1 MKTET
6 KVIKGRQGIARNRH
20 TPLCLGLLLALSP
33 LAAAVADARKDGETE
48 LPDMVISGEST
59 SATQPPGVTTLGKVP
74 LKPREL
80 PQSASVIDHERLEQQ
95 NLFSLDEAMQQ
106 ATGVTVQPFQLLTTA
121 YYVRGFKV
129 DSFELDGVPALLGN
143 TASSPQDM
151 AIYERVE
158 ILRGSNGLLHGT
170 GNPAATVNLV
180 RKRPQRE
187 FAASTTLSA
196 GRWDRYRAEV
206 DVGGPLSASG
216 NVRGRAVA
224 AYEDRDYFYDVAD
237 QGTRLLYGVTEFDLS
252 PDTLLTVG
260 AQYQHI
266 DSITNM
272 AGVPMAKDGSN
283 LGLSRDTYLDVDWDR
298 FKWDTYRAFG
308 SLEQQLG
315 GGWKGKVSAEYQ
327 EADSRLRYAGSF
339 GAIDPQTGDG
349 GQLMGAAYKFKSIQR
364 SLDANLNGPVRLF
377 GLTHELLGGVTYA
390 QGETRQDTARFLNLP
405 NTPVNVYRWD
415 PHGVPRPQIGQYTS
429 PGTTTTT
436 QKGLYALGRI
446 KLAEPLTLV
455 VGGRESWWDQDTP
468 ATRFKPGRQFTP
480 YGGLIWD
487 FARDWS
493 WYVSYA
499 EVYQPQ
505 ADRQTWNSEPLS
517 PVEGKT
523 YETGIKGKLADGR
536 LNLSLAAFRIDL
548 ENNPQEDPDH
558 PGPPNNPFYISGG
571 KVRSQGFE
579 LEGTGYLTPY
589 WSLSAGYT
597 YTSTEYLKDSQNDSG
612 TRYSTFTPRH
622 LLRLW
627 SNYDLPWQDRRWSVG
642 GGLQAQSDYSVDYR
656 GVSMRQGGYALVN
669 MRLGYKID
677 EHWTAAVNVNNLFDR
692 TYYQSLFNPNWNNR
706 YGEPRSF
713 NVSLRGA
720 F

>member
-20 TPLCLGLLLALSP
+20 TPLCLGLLLARSP

-187 FAASTTLSA
+187 DAASTTLSA

-206 DVGGPLSASG
+206 DGGGPRSASG

-523 YETGIKGKLADGR
+523 YETGIKGELADGR

-692 TYYQSLFNPNWNNR
+692 TYYQSLSNPNWNNR